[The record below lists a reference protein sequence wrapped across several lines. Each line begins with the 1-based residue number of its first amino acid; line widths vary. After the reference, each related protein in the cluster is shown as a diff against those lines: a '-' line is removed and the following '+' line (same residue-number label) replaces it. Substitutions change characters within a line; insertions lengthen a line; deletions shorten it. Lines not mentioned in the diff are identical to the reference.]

1 MTKSEEREVFEIY
14 AVKYAHNANRTR
26 NGNMLYMDEHDVP
39 MPLDYFVWVIRN
51 EKRTYIVD
59 TGFGEV
65 ASKKR
70 ATPLLRTPAEGL
82 ALMGIDSAEV
92 ENVIISHMHYDHAGG
107 VADFPK
113 ATFILQD
120 TEMSYATGRCMCFP
134 AIQRP
139 FEVDDVCELVR
150 KVYGN
155 QVHFVDG
162 DEELVPGLSVHKIGG
177 HSAGLMCVRVW
188 TQRGWVIVA
197 SDCAHFYENFKER
210 NPFVIVYNLGDM
222 LNGYTT
228 MEMLAESQD
237 HIIPGHDPLV
247 MKYYPAASKE
257 LEGVVARLD
266 VPPASV

>member
-1 MTKSEEREVFEIY
+1 
-14 AVKYAHNANRTR
+14 
-26 NGNMLYMDEHDVP
+26 
-39 MPLDYFVWVIRN
+39 
-51 EKRTYIVD
+51 
-59 TGFGEV
+59 
-65 ASKKR
+65 
-70 ATPLLRTPAEGL
+70 
-82 ALMGIDSAEV
+82 MGVNSAEV

-113 ATFILQD
+113 AKFILQD

-134 AIQRP
+134 ATQRP

-188 TQRGWVIVA
+188 TQRGWVVVA
-197 SDCAHFYENFKER
+197 SDCAHFYESFKER

-257 LEGVVARLD
+257 LEGIVARLD
-266 VPPASV
+266 LSPTLT